1 MARRATNILAARIAK
16 LLEKPAPRRVIFRLH
31 PSEGV
36 LNVPHALE
44 NFKQTV
50 KRIYGKQAYKLV
62 WFRCADGSAVV
73 AIAGSRPVVA
83 HVKLFLLAGV
93 QKEFFSLGEVV
104 YEGIGPVTFQTALD
118 QLLWTYSPTLVKHSF
133 GGSSQ

>member
-1 MARRATNILAARIAK
+1 MTRRATNILATRIAK
-16 LLEKPAPRRVIFRLH
+16 LVEQPAARRIIFRLN
-31 PSEGV
+31 PSEGAI
-36 LNVPHALE
+36 NVPHALE

-50 KRIYGKQAYKLV
+50 KRIYGQQAYKLV

-83 HVKLFLLAGV
+83 HAKLFLLAGV
-93 QKEFFSLGEVV
+93 QKEFFSAGEVV
-104 YEGIGPVTFQTALD
+104 YEGIGHLTFQTALD
-118 QLLWTYSPTLVKHSF
+118 QLLWSYSPTLVKHSF

>member
-1 MARRATNILAARIAK
+1 
-16 LLEKPAPRRVIFRLH
+16 
-31 PSEGV
+31 
-36 LNVPHALE
+36 LE

-50 KRIYGKQAYKLV
+50 KRIYGKQAYKIV

-118 QLLWTYSPTLVKHSF
+118 QLLWSYSPTLVKHSF

>member
-16 LLEKPAPRRVIFRLH
+16 LVEQPAPRRVIFKLQA
-31 PSEGV
+31 SEGA
-36 LNVPHALE
+36 LNVPHVLE

-83 HVKLFLLAGV
+83 HVKLFLLTGV

-118 QLLWTYSPTLVKHSF
+118 QLLWNYFPTLVKHSF